1 LTDSVIFTTV
11 FLFKSLTTGDYDAPN
26 PATAEANLLSHI
38 PFLSTELSQ
47 AHACR
52 YIVGVENPVER
63 HMIIQPFT
71 DNVTANLHSQTMIG
85 DEVSVGSMFFSVYRI
100 TTLVHINV
108 DPCK

>member
-1 LTDSVIFTTV
+1 MYEASEPRGAVTLYEFRTTCLDSRGIIISGLFLTDSVIFTTV

-52 YIVGVENPVER
+52 YIIGVENPLEYR
-63 HMIIQPFT
+63 DTF
-71 DNVTANLHSQTMIG
+71 S
-85 DEVSVGSMFFSVYRI
+85 GSAGV
-100 TTLVHINV
+100 
-108 DPCK
+108 